1 MAQVNGTCDPKFE
14 GVRDKFDELLKSGEE
29 LGASFAVTI
38 DGKDVIN
45 LWGGFADP
53 ERSRPWTED
62 TIVNVYSTTKT
73 VCALAILVLI
83 DEGRLSPDDKVAKHW
98 PEFAANGK
106 QDIEVRHLISHTS
119 GLAVFEE
126 PITIEELCDLQLA
139 TSRLEKQAP
148 RWEPGTASGYS
159 AWTYGYPVGELIR
172 RITGQSLT
180 DFVAQKIAG
189 PLGADF
195 QIGAKEAD
203 WPRVAELV
211 PPTIPAPPPGSS
223 DWGPKP
229 GTTAAL
235 MFNPLPNASFGNTAA
250 WRRAEIGAANG
261 HTNAAALAR
270 IWSRAATLGDDD
282 ERRLLSRE
290 TIDLIF
296 REQSY
301 GPDLV
306 LGPVIR
312 FGCGL
317 GLRGNGDSLV
327 DSWMPEGRICFW
339 GGWGGSLVINDVDR
353 RITIAYTMNKM
364 SNSTAGNDA
373 VISYIGEVY
382 KALGVP
388 IPGGPK

>member
-1 MAQVNGTCDPKFE
+1 MAQVNGTCDSKFE
-14 GVRDKFDELLKSGEE
+14 GVRAKFGELLKSGEE

-38 DGKDVIN
+38 DGKDVID

-73 VCALAILVLI
+73 VCALAVLMLI

-98 PEFAANGK
+98 PEFAVNGK

-119 GLAVFEE
+119 GLAVSEE
-126 PITIEELCDLQLA
+126 PITIEELCGLQLA
-139 TSRLEKQAP
+139 TSRLEAQAP
-148 RWEPGTASGYS
+148 RWEPGTASGYG

-172 RITGQSLT
+172 RITGQSFT

-195 QIGAKEAD
+195 QIGAREAD

-235 MFNPLPNASFGNTAA
+235 IS
-250 WRRAEIGAANG
+250 
-261 HTNAAALAR
+261 
-270 IWSRAATLGDDD
+270 ATLGDDD
-282 ERRLLSRE
+282 DRRLLSRE
-290 TIDLIF
+290 TVDLIF

-301 GPDLV
+301 GTDLV

-327 DSWMPEGRICFW
+327 DSWTPEGRLCFW

-353 RITIAYTMNKM
+353 RITIAYAMNKM

-373 VISYIGEVY
+373 VISYIGVY